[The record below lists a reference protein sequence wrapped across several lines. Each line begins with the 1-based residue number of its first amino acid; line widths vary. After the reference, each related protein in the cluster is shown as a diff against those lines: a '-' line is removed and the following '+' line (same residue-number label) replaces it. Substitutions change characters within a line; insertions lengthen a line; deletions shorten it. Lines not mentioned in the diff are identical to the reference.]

1 MSSPCRCLAG
11 LRVKCLSLHRGQDSD
26 RHAPRHAT
34 SNLQQIGLH
43 VDDLVLAVPCA
54 RKEVLEAVG
63 LETDGAVDEAVLIG
77 AGEAIIPQS
86 LIRFLPPPLVLT
98 VAKLAYR
105 RVTRKAAI
113 SGWRPFRVL
122 SPVLATTSSIAL
134 RLEVS
139 VSARRATQ
147 LRHVCAPFPAR
158 LRPKLSV
165 VSVSRAVRVIGCC
178 ERSIGPIRHG
188 CER

>member
-11 LRVKCLSLHRGQDSD
+11 VRVKCLSLHRGQDSD

-54 RKEVLEAVG
+54 PKEVLEAVG

-77 AGEAIIPQS
+77 AGEAITPQS

-98 VAKLAYR
+98 VAKLADR

-113 SGWRPFRVL
+113 FGWRPFRVL
-122 SPVLATTSSIAL
+122 SPVLATTSSTAV

-139 VSARRATQ
+139 VSPRRATF
-147 LRHVCAPFPAR
+147 PSPAR
-158 LRPKLSV
+158 VSFPGRSRWKLSV
-165 VSVSRAVRVIGCC
+165 VSASRLVWVNDRC
-178 ERSIGPIRHG
+178 ERSTG
-188 CER
+188 CG